1 MPALYDDLP
10 MVPYRDLAVR
20 LPHPA
25 SAPSPC
31 ESMFSANVSSGG
43 AVDVVL
49 LQTGMERSSDQLVGA
64 VFGQGEVEDARLVR
78 ERGCVE
84 LAFRGV
90 DLQAADDDVHGLARA
105 GTYANTRRYPRCFLK
120 ERNHRLNSYASLT

>member
-1 MPALYDDLP
+1 MAIHGPAHGP
-10 MVPYRDLAVR
+10 RQPVSGVR
-20 LPHPA
+20 AIPLRVDVQR
-25 SAPSPC
+25 
-31 ESMFSANVSSGG
+31 ERLVGG

-64 VFGQGEVEDARLVR
+64 VFGQGEVEDAGLVR

-105 GTYANTRRYPRCFLK
+105 GTYADTRRYPRCFSK
-120 ERNHRLNSYASLT
+120 ERNHRLNS